1 MKYER
6 LITLQESWLNIPKF
20 FLYNK
25 NVNVFNDFKCDKII
39 LRSSYKKEDSKEN
52 SFAGI
57 FTSIWWID
65 KQNISEINKNIDFIL
80 KDASIKLEKI
90 GWDIKDFDIIIQ
102 EYINTDLWGVI
113 FVENDKIL
121 IEINSWAW
129 AEKVVEWKSEQTLY
143 FYKKFRLS
151 SWKNLL
157 NKKLEKSILK
167 NIEKIKSIYDFNL
180 DIEFW
185 IKNNIIFI
193 FQVRPITK
201 NILNNYYILDN
212 SNIWENFT
220 WTTTKLTASFV
231 KRLYSKVYKSVAYN
245 SWISYEKIAQ
255 IEHIFDDLIVYKNEK
270 IYYNIISWYKFL
282 LLFPWDNKKAFDLM
296 IWTKLKSKY
305 LYINDIYNFIPKFL
319 FKIKYIFILIYKIFT
334 FDSKIKKLEN
344 YLEKFYKDFEKINLK
359 EQSLNDLYL
368 LYKGFE
374 QNLSYLWYI
383 TIDND
388 FVIMKMWKNLDL
400 WTINWLISAN
410 QVYFLQDVANWKKTK
425 QEYLEKYGHRFW
437 DELKLEK
444 WDITENDWDFEKI
457 LKKIKNPV
465 GSKYSSSKNIEKN
478 KVSNFLL
485 KYIKNREKFRLYRS
499 KNFSVARKI
508 FLNIW
513 EKFVE
518 ENILENRD
526 DIFDLDINSIFDK
539 ILENNNVADKNSDK
553 LLIWNSFE
561 WKVYIM
567 KDFHIPNEKIE
578 IIIAESFDPW
588 WIVLLPWI
596 KWIILENGNMLSHV
610 SIICRELNIPLL
622 IWVKGVTEKYKIWD
636 YLKIDSNWEIKCKNI

>member
-6 LITLQESWLNIPKF
+6 LIELQENGFNIPKF
-20 FLYNK
+20 FLYKK
-25 NVNVFNDFKCDKII
+25 NLNLLNNFNCDKII
-39 LRSSYKKEDSKEN
+39 LRSSYKKEDSKDK
-52 SFAGI
+52 SLAWI
-57 FTSIWWID
+57 FTSIWGID
-65 KQNISEINKNIDFIL
+65 KENISEINKNLDYIL
-80 KDASIKLEKI
+80 DDANLKI
-90 GWDIKDFDIIIQ
+90 NKIWWDIKEFNIIIQ

-121 IEINSWAW
+121 IEVNSWAW
-129 AEKVVEWKSEQTLY
+129 AEKVVEWNSKQSLY

-151 SWKNLL
+151 SGDNLL
-157 NKKLEKSILK
+157 NKKLEKNILK
-167 NIEKIKSIYDFNL
+167 NIKNIKSIYDFNL

-185 IKNNIIFI
+185 IKNNKIYI

-201 NILNNYYILDN
+201 NILNNYYVLDN

-220 WTTTKLTASFV
+220 WTTTNLTASFV
-231 KRLYSKVYKSVAYN
+231 KRLYCKVYKSVAYN
-245 SWISYEKIAQ
+245 SWVDYEKMSK
-255 IEHIFDDLIVYKNEK
+255 IEHIFDDLIIYKNKK

-296 IWTKLKSKY
+296 IWTNLKSKY
-305 LYINDIYNFIPKFL
+305 LYIDDIYNFIPNLL

-344 YLEKFYKDFEKINLK
+344 YLEKFYNDFEKINLK
-359 EQSLNDLYL
+359 EKSLNDLYL

-388 FVIMKMWKNLDL
+388 FVIMKMGKNLDL

-410 QVYFLQDVANWKKTK
+410 QVYFLQDVANQKKTK
-425 QEYLEKYGHRFW
+425 QEYLEKYWHRFW
-437 DELKLEK
+437 DELKLESP
-444 WDITENDWDFEKI
+444 DITEKLEYFDI
-457 LKKIKNPV
+457 LIKKYQNIKLKN
-465 GSKYSSSKNIEKN
+465 NIENKN

-485 KYIKNREKFRLYRS
+485 KYIRNREKFRLYRS

-508 FLNIW
+508 FLSIW
-513 EKFVE
+513 EKLAW
-518 ENILENRD
+518 ENILRNRD
-526 DIFDLDINSIFDK
+526 EIFDLDINNIFDI
-539 ILENNNVADKNSDK
+539 ILETNRVADRNSDK
-553 LLIWNSFE
+553 FLVWNSFE
-561 WKVYIM
+561 WKAYIM
-567 KDFHIPNEKIE
+567 KDFHIPDEKIE

-596 KWIILENGNMLSHV
+596 KWIILENWNMLSHI
-610 SIICRELNIPLL
+610 SIICRELGIPLL
-622 IWVKGVTEKYKIWD
+622 MWVKDATKKYKVWD
-636 YLKIDSNWEIKCKNI
+636 YLKINWDWNIFN

>member
-6 LITLQESWLNIPKF
+6 LVKLQESWLNIPKF
-20 FLYNK
+20 FIYKKDLNLL
-25 NVNVFNDFKCDKII
+25 NEFNCDKII
-39 LRSSYKKEDSKEN
+39 LRSSYKKEDSLKQ
-52 SFAGI
+52 SFAWI

-65 KQNISEINKNIDFIL
+65 KININKINKNLDFIL
-80 KDASIKLEKI
+80 DDAKLKI
-90 GWDIKDFDIIIQ
+90 DKIRWDIKEFDIIIQ

-121 IEINSWAW
+121 IEINSWAG
-129 AEKVVEWKSEQTLY
+129 AESVVDWDSKQSLY

-151 SWKNLL
+151 SWENLL
-157 NKKLEKSILK
+157 NKKSEK
-167 NIEKIKSIYDFNL
+167 NILENVKKIKFIYGFNL

-185 IKNNIIFI
+185 IKKNKVFI

-220 WTTTKLTASFV
+220 WITTRLTASFV

-245 SWISYEKIAQ
+245 SWISYEKISK
-255 IEHIFDDLIVYKNEK
+255 IEHIFDDLIVYKNRK

-282 LLFPWDNKKAFDLM
+282 LLFPWDNKKAFDTM

-305 LYINDIYNFIPKFL
+305 LYIDDIYNFMPNYIFN
-319 FKIKYIFILIYKIFT
+319 FKYIIILIYKIFT
-334 FDSKIKKLEN
+334 FDFKIKKLEN
-344 YLEKFYKDFEKINLK
+344 YLETFYKDFEKINLE

-368 LYKGFE
+368 LYKDFE

-400 WTINWLISAN
+400 WTINWLISAK
-410 QVYFLQDVANWKKTK
+410 QIYFLQDVANWKITK

-437 DELKLEK
+437 DELKLENP
-444 WDITENDWDFEKI
+444 DITERLEDFGILIEKYKN
-457 LKKIKNPV
+457 LKLQN
-465 GSKYSSSKNIEKN
+465 NIENKN

-499 KNFSVARKI
+499 KNFSIARKI

-518 ENILENRD
+518 KNILRNKDE
-526 DIFDLDINSIFDK
+526 IFDLDINNIFDK
-539 ILENNNVADKNSDK
+539 ILENNNIADKNSDK

-561 WKVYIM
+561 WKVYII
-567 KDFHIPNEKIE
+567 KEFHIPDEQIA

-588 WIVLLPWI
+588 RIVLLPWI
-596 KWIILENGNMLSHV
+596 KWIILENWNMLSHV

-622 IWVKGVTEKYKIWD
+622 IWVKDATKKYKTWD
-636 YLKIDSNWEIKCKNI
+636 YLKINSDWNITN

>member
-6 LITLQESWLNIPKF
+6 LIKLQKNWLKIPK
-20 FLYNK
+20 LYIYKK
-25 NVNVFNDFKCDKII
+25 NLDLLNNFNCDKII
-39 LRSSYKKEDSKEN
+39 LRSSYKKEDSSKN
-52 SFAGI
+52 SFAWI
-57 FTSIWWID
+57 FISIWWID
-65 KQNISEINKNIDFIL
+65 KQNISKIHKNINFIL
-80 KDASIKLEKI
+80 KDASIKLEKL
-90 GWDIKDFDIIIQ
+90 GWNVKEFDIIIQ

-129 AEKVVEWKSEQTLY
+129 AEKVVEWDSKQSLY

-151 SWKNLL
+151 SWEELL
-157 NKKLEKSILK
+157 NKELEKKILE
-167 NIEKIKSIYDFNL
+167 NIKKIKSIYNFNL

-185 IKNNIIFI
+185 IKNNNIFI
-193 FQVRPITK
+193 FQVRPIIK

-231 KRLYSKVYKSVAYN
+231 KRLYSKVYKSVAHN
-245 SWISYEKIAQ
+245 SWISYKKIAKV
-255 IEHIFDDLIVYKNEK
+255 EHIFDDLIVYKNRK

-282 LLFPWDNKKAFDLM
+282 LLFPWDNKKAFDSM

-305 LYINDIYNFIPKFL
+305 LYIDDVYDFIPKIS
-319 FKIKYIFILIYKIFT
+319 FKIKYVFILIYKIFT

-344 YLEKFYKDFEKINLK
+344 YLDTFYKDFEKIDLK
-359 EQSLNDLYL
+359 EYSLNDLYL
-368 LYKGFE
+368 LYKWFE

-400 WTINWLISAN
+400 WTINWLISAE
-410 QVYFLQDVANWKKTK
+410 QVYFLGDVANNKKTK
-425 QEYLEKYGHRFW
+425 KEYLERYGHRFW
-437 DELKLEK
+437 DELKLESP
-444 WDITENDWDFEKI
+444 DITERLEDFDLLIEK
-457 LKKIKNPV
+457 
-465 GSKYSSSKNIEKN
+465 YKNIKLNNNVEN
-478 KVSNFLL
+478 KVSNFIL

-518 ENILENRD
+518 ENILKDKEE
-526 DIFDLDINSIFDK
+526 IFDLEIDNIFDK
-539 ILENNNVADKNSDK
+539 ILENNKVADKNSDK
-553 LLIWNSFE
+553 FLIWSSFE
-561 WKVYIM
+561 GKIYIM
-567 KDFHIPNEKIE
+567 KKFHIPNEKIE

-622 IWVKGVTEKYKIWD
+622 MWIKDATKKYSNWD
-636 YLKIDSNWEIKCKNI
+636 YLEINSNWNILCKNI